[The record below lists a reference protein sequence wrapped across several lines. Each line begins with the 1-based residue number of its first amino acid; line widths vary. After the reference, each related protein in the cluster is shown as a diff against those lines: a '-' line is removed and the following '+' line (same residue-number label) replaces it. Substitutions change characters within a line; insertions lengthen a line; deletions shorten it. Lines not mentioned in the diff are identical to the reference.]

1 VLRESNRSQAHRAIY
16 LRSLRQRRTL
26 LRRCV
31 TPNRSLQT
39 GLSRVGFANKEKCC
53 SNFNTVQPP
62 TRASEVLYIDNGQN
76 ELCHL
81 SRDQSSS
88 LWSESSIAIPHSD
101 EMVTHQAYVATLT
114 LSDDKGRAV
123 PEGYPVTFSSEPQ
136 FITANERS
144 YLFDSRPTEIKTN
157 SRGRVT
163 LVIVP
168 DKSLRAPTVFF
179 SLNKL
184 NDSAPKYPIQPAQR
198 VMCQL
203 GRYKSAEDLQK
214 ATTCSGK
221 PLFEVTVLGSRALR
235 HAATIMANFPSMLGT
250 VDKEAAEST
259 LDGAASNKQD
269 FTMALEGTDKVHQAI
284 QRKSV

>member
-1 VLRESNRSQAHRAIY
+1 M
-16 LRSLRQRRTL
+16 
-26 LRRCV
+26 
-31 TPNRSLQT
+31 
-39 GLSRVGFANKEKCC
+39 
-53 SNFNTVQPP
+53 
-62 TRASEVLYIDNGQN
+62 
-76 ELCHL
+76 
-81 SRDQSSS
+81 
-88 LWSESSIAIPHSD
+88 WSESNIAIHDSD

-114 LSDDKGRAV
+114 LSDNKGRAV
-123 PEGYPVTFSSEPQ
+123 PEGYPVTFTSEPQ

-163 LVIVP
+163 LVIVH

-221 PLFEVTVLGSRALR
+221 PLFGSDSSGKQGFEACRNHHGEFSQHVGDGR
-235 HAATIMANFPSMLGT
+235 QGSCKVYIGRSCKHQTRFHNGT
-250 VDKEAAEST
+250 RR
-259 LDGAASNKQD
+259 N
-269 FTMALEGTDKVHQAI
+269 
-284 QRKSV
+284 R